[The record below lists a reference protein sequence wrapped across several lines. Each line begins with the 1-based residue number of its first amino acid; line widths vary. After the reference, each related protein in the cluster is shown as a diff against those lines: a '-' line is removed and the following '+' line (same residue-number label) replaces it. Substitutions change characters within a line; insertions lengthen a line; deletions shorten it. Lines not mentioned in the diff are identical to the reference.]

1 MTDRIRYALR
11 VAAVVQQLAM
21 PSFAVTA
28 PTAGADTAP
37 MPAVAARPSIDLAAG
52 AGGHSQLHFVWPANI
67 AALRYR
73 GLARVVGQAVYS

>member
-11 VAAVVQQLAM
+11 IAALVQQLAM

-28 PTAGADTAP
+28 PADGADAAP
-37 MPAVAARPSIDLAAG
+37 MPAVAVPVNLAA
-52 AGGHSQLHFVWPANI
+52 ALDGHSQPHFVWPANI

-73 GLARVVGQAVYS
+73 GLARGGLGA

>member
-11 VAAVVQQLAM
+11 IAAVAQQIAM

-28 PTAGADTAP
+28 PAAGADAAP
-37 MPAVAARPSIDLAAG
+37 MAAVAARPSADRAAAAG
-52 AGGHSQLHFVWPANI
+52 EHRQAHFVWPANI

-73 GLARVVGQAVYS
+73 GLARGGLGA

>member
-11 VAAVVQQLAM
+11 IAAVVQQLTM

-28 PTAGADTAP
+28 PAGGADAAP
-37 MPAVAARPSIDLAAG
+37 MPAVAVGASLDRALG
-52 AGGHSQLHFVWPANI
+52 AGEHRQAHFVWPTNI

-73 GLARVVGQAVYS
+73 GLARVLG

>member
-11 VAAVVQQLAM
+11 IAAVVQQLAM

-28 PTAGADTAP
+28 PVGGADAAP
-37 MPAVAARPSIDLAAG
+37 MPAVAARPSVDLAPA
-52 AGGHSQLHFVWPANI
+52 ADEHSQQHFVLPANI

-73 GLARVVGQAVYS
+73 GLARAIG

>member
-11 VAAVVQQLAM
+11 IAAVVQQLAM

-28 PTAGADTAP
+28 PADGADAA
-37 MPAVAARPSIDLAAG
+37 MPAVAVPVNLAA
-52 AGGHSQLHFVWPANI
+52 ALGGQPQPHFVWPANL

-73 GLARVVGQAVYS
+73 WLARGGLGA